1 MILKDYHLLLQSDCL
16 SFPQSFVSSEEWIR
30 YNCVQ
35 LCKHI
40 FMPTG
45 SRLLCSNI
53 LHEKDVLKIAEY
65 HSDII
70 ISSVFAGT
78 NAVTWSSSS
87 RTPDVMS
94 SVFISDLSFTAFI
107 SNHFINRNSNDLFYH
122 RLQYFAQ
129 GCQVYIKQLRLSLQ
143 GKAGPALQEEEN
155 KIKIVALRT
164 TSNINGIIKVGKKH
178 NE

>member
-1 MILKDYHLLLQSDCL
+1 M
-16 SFPQSFVSSEEWIR
+16 

-70 ISSVFAGT
+70 IPQFSLGQMQSHEV
-78 NAVTWSSSS
+78 
-87 RTPDVMS
+87 
-94 SVFISDLSFTAFI
+94 
-107 SNHFINRNSNDLFYH
+107 
-122 RLQYFAQ
+122 
-129 GCQVYIKQLRLSLQ
+129 QVLVHLM
-143 GKAGPALQEEEN
+143 
-155 KIKIVALRT
+155 
-164 TSNINGIIKVGKKH
+164 
-178 NE
+178 